1 MDIGIHRNM
10 VRISTTNIIIAIG
23 NIHRLR
29 IIRGVGIFKEIWGTG
44 PVQVETP
51 TSYGKLSFRK
61 WVLVL
66 AKLTEETEL

>member
-1 MDIGIHRNM
+1 MA
-10 VRISTTNIIIAIG
+10 RISTTNIIIAIG

-44 PVQVETP
+44 PVQVEMP

-61 WVLVL
+61 WVPVS
-66 AKLTEETEL
+66 AKLTEGTEL